1 MESVKNTDGK
11 AERLY
16 FQFYRSF
23 YESID
28 KLPAK
33 MQLSLYRAIAL
44 YSLDFQEPDFSQEE
58 EKEICQAIWGLL
70 LPTLR
75 KSVQQ
80 YLNGKKN
87 PGEQGNQHA
96 RKRAENEPK
105 TSQRGQGRKEYGRK
119 VYGV

>member
-11 AERLY
+11 NERLY

-23 YESID
+23 YKSIEN
-28 KLPAK
+28 LPEK
-33 MQLSLYRAIAL
+33 MQLPLYRAIAL
-44 YSLDFQEPDFSQEE
+44 YSLDFQEPDFSKEE
-58 EKEICQAIWGLL
+58 DIDIIQAIWGLL

-87 PGEQGNQHA
+87 PGEDGNQNA
-96 RKRAENEPK
+96 RKRAKNEPK
-105 TSQRGQGRKEYGRK
+105 TSR
-119 VYGV
+119 